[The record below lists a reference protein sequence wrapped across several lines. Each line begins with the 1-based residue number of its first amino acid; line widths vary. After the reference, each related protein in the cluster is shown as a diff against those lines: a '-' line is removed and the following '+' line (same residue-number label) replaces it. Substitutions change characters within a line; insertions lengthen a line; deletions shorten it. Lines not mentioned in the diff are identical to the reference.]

1 MPADLFLRNDDLA
14 GLRVVG
20 VGNGVVEQADRAD
33 HLADL
38 LRFVCSVRGVAVD
51 LNHQSL
57 LITLSLFM
65 DGQIFALNLK
75 IYLTNFSKPWKKLC
89 L

>member
-14 GLRVVG
+14 GLGVVG

-51 LNHQSL
+51 LNH
-57 LITLSLFM
+57 
-65 DGQIFALNLK
+65 
-75 IYLTNFSKPWKKLC
+75 
-89 L
+89 